1 MATTLLPLISTLVV
15 KIPDTVYI
23 QPLKDKASVQ
33 KNILQAIARNL
44 NNPELEIIYA
54 GQKNDPDMHELMVS
68 ENDTATII
76 TVNVLEKGQDTFDFF
91 GETTLLLKRF
101 KYELQKSEEHIII
114 DRTEKVNGKPQRNLD
129 VYIKSAGVIRKSR
142 VPVALAHTS
151 AA

>member
-44 NNPELEIIYA
+44 NNPTVEIIYA

-68 ENDTATII
+68 ENHTATIVTI
-76 TVNVLEKGQDTFDFF
+76 NVLEKGQDTFDFF
-91 GETTLLLKRF
+91 AESAILLKRF

-114 DRTEKVNGKPQRNLD
+114 DRTENVNGKPQRNLD
-129 VYIKSAGVIRKSR
+129 IYIKSAGVIRKSR
-142 VPVALAHTS
+142 VPIALSHTS